1 MSVLAAPLSQSEVSE
16 QENED
21 DDKQRLNPELIGANK
36 ALQEG
41 DLDKYTKIANG
52 LQNYDLN
59 QLIKDEETTAVDDLT
74 NDTELEI

>member
-16 QENED
+16 QEIED